1 MNKKE
6 DRTHIPKRTLL
17 ETSNN
22 TVENSQEYSKIVNE
36 RNIWKNLIRN
46 SFEEIKKKKNKKER
60 FSFNFEVC
68 GPSLVQQE
76 IHITRGTLYGIVY
89 TCGKYKR

>member
-6 DRTHIPKRTLL
+6 DRTRTPKRTLL

-22 TVENSQEYSKIVNE
+22 TVENSQEYSKIINE

-46 SFEEIKKKKNKKER
+46 SFEEIKKRKIKKGEI
-60 FSFNFEVC
+60 FS
-68 GPSLVQQE
+68 
-76 IHITRGTLYGIVY
+76 
-89 TCGKYKR
+89 

>member
-6 DRTHIPKRTLL
+6 ARTFIPKRTLV
-17 ETSNN
+17 ETSSN

-46 SFEEIKKKKNKKER
+46 SFEEIKKRKIKKREI
-60 FSFNFEVC
+60 FS
-68 GPSLVQQE
+68 
-76 IHITRGTLYGIVY
+76 
-89 TCGKYKR
+89 

>member
-1 MNKKE
+1 MNKKK
-6 DRTHIPKRTLL
+6 DRTRTPKRTLL

-46 SFEEIKKKKNKKER
+46 SFEEIKKRKIKKGEI
-60 FSFNFEVC
+60 FS
-68 GPSLVQQE
+68 
-76 IHITRGTLYGIVY
+76 
-89 TCGKYKR
+89 